1 MSLRVSKVGSKERL
15 LYWIIRVTVV
25 SGSKK
30 IEP

>member
-1 MSLRVSKVGSKERL
+1 MSLRVSKVGSKDI
-15 LYWIIRVTVV
+15 YWIIRVTVV